1 MSLSSIPQWVAVYTA
16 ARAEK
21 VVTERLSQELRLEA
35 YLPMRRVLRKW
46 SDRMKLV
53 EVPLIS
59 SYTFVRIT
67 ERDIYYVRQVYGVS
81 GIVSFPNS
89 GIAVIP
95 QQEMDAMRRLVDSE
109 EQLYVHNSLSLQKGA
124 KVRVVAGNFAGME
137 GTVVRNCAE
146 GNFAVHISNINISL
160 TINIEPDVLQV
171 ITE

>member
-1 MSLSSIPQWVAVYTA
+1 MSLSKIPQWAAVYTA

-21 VVTERLSQELRLEA
+21 VVTERISQELHLEA
-35 YLPMRRVLRKW
+35 YLPIRRVLRKW

-59 SYTFVRIT
+59 SYTFVKMT
-67 ERDIYYVRQVYGVS
+67 ERDIFYVRQVLGVS

-95 QQEMDAMRRLVDSE
+95 QQEMEAMQRLVESN

-124 KVRVVAGNFAGME
+124 KVRVIAGTFEGME
-137 GTVVRNCAE
+137 GTIVRNCAE

-171 ITE
+171 VSE